1 MPEMN
6 LRAAIREALK
16 EEMARE
22 PRTIVMGEDVG
33 AAGGVF
39 KVTQGLFEQ
48 FGEERVRDTPISE
61 TAIVGCAV
69 GAAVTGLK
77 PIVEIMFADFNALCV
92 EQIGNLAAKY
102 RYLSGGQVEVPIVIR
117 SATGAGIGFGAQHSQ
132 NIEAWFMQTPGIKIA
147 VPSTPYDAKGLM
159 KSAIR
164 GRDPVLFLEHKL
176 CYPIKGDVPSDDYEI
191 PFGLA
196 DIKRKGSDVTIIAT
210 MLMVHRSLL
219 AAKLLEES
227 EGISAEVLDLRT
239 LVPLDAKTILASIGK
254 TRRVVIVEENPRPS
268 GWGAEI
274 ASVISEKALYD
285 LEAPIVRISAPNS
298 PVPYS
303 PLLEKAWMP
312 DENRILS
319 AAKELV
325 RS

>member
-1 MPEMN
+1 M
-6 LRAAIREALK
+6 RAAIREALK
-16 EEMARE
+16 EEMARD
-22 PRTIVMGEDVG
+22 PSTIVMGEDVG

-39 KVTQGLFEQ
+39 KVTQGLFER

-147 VPSTPYDAKGLM
+147 APSTPYDAKGLM

-176 CYPIKGDVPSDDYEI
+176 CYPIKGDVPLDDYEI

-196 DIKRKGSDVTIIAT
+196 DVKRKGSDVTIIAT

-219 AAKLLEES
+219 AAKALEES

-239 LVPLDAKTILASIGK
+239 LVPLDTKTILSSIGK

-268 GWGAEI
+268 GWGAEV

-303 PLLEKAWMP
+303 PPLEKAWMP
-312 DENRILS
+312 DENRIIS
-319 AAKELV
+319 AARELV